1 MTTTSCTRMT
11 ATVMGLLLLT
21 EPAASA
27 ANNVGN
33 KRTIDENPS
42 RMHRILS
49 LFRSHTIVP
58 PWFDETPSPT
68 STVFTSTNDSP
79 TVSPTEYDTESTT
92 NSPTS
97 ADTEIS
103 TSSATEGD
111 TESSTFS
118 ATEGDTEANSDT
130 QVPTTIQTLDPV
142 ANLTTSS
149 SESPSESPTEAPESY
164 VETSINSNG
173 GQETR
178 CSHVPASSGM
188 PVTETVDLE
197 YFLYLNENAV
207 TAESNATMTTTEEAQ
222 DIVDS
227 LLQPKLHNILADV
240 AFNCSDLAQ
249 QAFSIVMLS
258 NDGPGTDLV
267 VAPCTLEAG
276 PSDATACY
284 QVWAQMTVTIWFS
297 DNSRRVLERNLQNT
311 PFGGQSAFYQF
322 VDWLET
328 AFSVLPEADAGVVGT
343 DFKGFV
349 NMGGL
354 GGTSLSDPQQ
364 FGDTPS
370 SLIESSKSIKQSG
383 MPFSYGQAMI
393 VLAGLIMVTLL
404 VFILKR
410 RWRND
415 RALRKHLEEVDDL
428 HLDTIDEMEEYPII
442 VDDASLFQEKRPLPE
457 EFEVQ
462 LEDLHHDYRTCASPS
477 CRACLQ
483 RKDPQFVLTDLRS
496 MERSLDVQHRRLQ
509 SVNNNNTQ
517 ML

>member
-21 EPAASA
+21 EPAAVASA
-27 ANNVGN
+27 ANNAGN

-49 LFRSHTIVP
+49 LFRSHTTVP

-68 STVFTSTNDSP
+68 STVFTSTTDSP
-79 TVSPTEYDTESTT
+79 TVSPTEYDTEFTT

-103 TSSATEGD
+103 TFSDTEGD
-111 TESSTFS
+111 
-118 ATEGDTEANSDT
+118 AD
-130 QVPTTIQTLDPV
+130 

-149 SESPSESPTEAPESY
+149 EPPTESPESY

-178 CSHVPASSGM
+178 CSYVPESSGM
-188 PVTETVDLE
+188 SVTEIVHLE
-197 YFLYLNENAV
+197 YFLYLNENVMAM
-207 TAESNATMTTTEEAQ
+207 ESNTTTTTMTTEEAQ

-227 LLQPKLHNILADV
+227 LLQPKLHNTVADV
-240 AFNCSDLAQ
+240 AFNCSYLPQ

-258 NDGPGTDLV
+258 NDGPGTDLI

-284 QVWAQMTVTIWFS
+284 QVWAHMTVTIWFS

-328 AFSVLPEADAGVVGT
+328 AFSVLPEAEAGVVGT
-343 DFKGFV
+343 EFKGFV
-349 NMGGL
+349 NMGSL

-415 RALRKHLEEVDDL
+415 REVRKHLEEVDDL
-428 HLDTIDEMEEYPII
+428 HLDTIDEMEEYPVI
-442 VDDASLFQEKRPLPE
+442 VDDASLFQENRPLPE

-483 RKDPQFVLTDLRS
+483 PKDPQFVLTDLRS

-509 SVNNNNTQ
+509 SANNNNTQ
-517 ML
+517 IL